1 MNDIARF
8 FAIEPGWAWL
18 IVAAILFVLDV
29 TAPGFYMVWFG
40 VAAGVVGVLLFGVPM
55 STEWQIIAFCV
66 ISVAAL
72 LIGRALF
79 GGRRATLSE
88 NPLLNQRA
96 RQLIG
101 RTFVLATPIQSGRG
115 RIAAGDGIWLVKGPD
130 LPAGTKVHVT
140 DVDGTV
146 LIVEAANGG

>member
-40 VAAGVVGVLLFGVPM
+40 VAAGVVGVLVFAVPV

-66 ISVAAL
+66 ISVASL

-79 GGRRATLSE
+79 SGRRAAVSE
-88 NPLLNQRA
+88 NPLLNQRG

-115 RIAAGDGIWLVKGPD
+115 RIAAGDGLWIVKGPD
-130 LPAGTKVHVT
+130 LPAGATVRVT
-140 DVDGTV
+140 DSDGTV
-146 LIVEAANGG
+146 LIVEATEGV